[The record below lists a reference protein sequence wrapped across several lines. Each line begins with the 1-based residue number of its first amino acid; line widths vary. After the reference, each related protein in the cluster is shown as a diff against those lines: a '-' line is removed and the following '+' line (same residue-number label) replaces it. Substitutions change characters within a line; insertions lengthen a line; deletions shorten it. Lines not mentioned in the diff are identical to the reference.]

1 MGQGTRLLVDAD
13 AISLYCVAS
22 GEGIG
27 GVYHGTD
34 TLGLGVGQDMRG
46 TYEVSAGQKG
56 STTDKPSEQAAF
68 VASCAVE
75 ALALTAAAGA
85 AFAG

>member
-1 MGQGTRLLVDAD
+1 MDAD
-13 AISLYCVAS
+13 AVRLHCVSS

-34 TLGLGVGQDMRG
+34 TLGLGVGQDTCG

-56 STTDKPSEQAAF
+56 GTMDKPSGRAVF
-68 VASCAVE
+68 IASRAVE
-75 ALALTAAAGA
+75 ALALTVPAGA
-85 AFAG
+85 FFAG